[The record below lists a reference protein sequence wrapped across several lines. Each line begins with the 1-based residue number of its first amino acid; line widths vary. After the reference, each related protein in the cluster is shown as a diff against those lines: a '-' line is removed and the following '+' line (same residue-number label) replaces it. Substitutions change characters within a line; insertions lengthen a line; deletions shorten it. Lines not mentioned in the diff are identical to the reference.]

1 MEGLFVIQLV
11 GAAGLFIGLG
21 FFISIV
27 LKMHRTLSEMKK
39 TLSSLGREIE
49 ELTPRISSAVQ
60 EIEKTGEDIGITAN
74 ATTALLNRING
85 KTGSS
90 PVLDGAVRYLPA
102 AMSLARYIVPL
113 FSARKKKNK

>member
-1 MEGLFVIQLV
+1 MEGIFIVQLV
-11 GAAGLFIGLG
+11 GVAGLFIGLG
-21 FFISIV
+21 FFVSIV
-27 LKMHRTLSEMKK
+27 LKMHRTLSEMED

-74 ATTALLNRING
+74 ATTTLLNRLNG

-90 PVLDGAVRYLPA
+90 PMLDGAVRYLPA
-102 AMSLARYIVPL
+102 VMSLAHYIVPL
-113 FSARKKKNK
+113 FSSRKKNK

>member
-1 MEGLFVIQLV
+1 MEGLFIIQLV
-11 GAAGLFIGLG
+11 GAVGLFIGLG

-27 LKMHRTLSEMKK
+27 LKMHKTLGEMES

-85 KTGSS
+85 KAGSS
-90 PVLDGAVRYLPA
+90 QMIDGAARFMPA
-102 AMSLARYIVPL
+102 AVTLLRYIVPL
-113 FSARKKKNK
+113 FSSRKKKN

>member
-1 MEGLFVIQLV
+1 MEGIFVVQLV
-11 GAAGLFIGLG
+11 GVAGLFIGLG

-27 LKMHRTLSEMKK
+27 LKMHKTLSEMKG

-85 KTGSS
+85 KAGSS
-90 PVLDGAVRYLPA
+90 QIIDGAVRFMPVAVTL
-102 AMSLARYIVPL
+102 LRYIVPL
-113 FSARKKKNK
+113 FSSRRKNK